1 MKDAGPTSDRPG
13 PVEERSS
20 SPAWSGS
27 ALGAEG
33 IQLLD
38 RPGISPND
46 PMGEAGRKV
55 MRFHYRRM
63 VYHEP
68 GTRAGDDIEALHDMR
83 VATRRMRAAFRVF
96 GLYYR
101 TKAIKPHLR
110 DLRRTG
116 QALGAVRDLDVFR
129 AEVQAYRDRLPPA
142 EQHGLDG
149 LLGILEAQRAAARAQ
164 MVEYLDG
171 DKYRRFVERFGAFV
185 ETEGNGIRAVELD
198 GEEPEPYLVRH
209 VAPVAVYDRWA
220 NVRAFDEWVR
230 IPDPPLA
237 RLHALRIACKR
248 LRYTLEFFQ
257 EVLGPATA
265 GLVKDIVGLQD
276 HLGALQDA
284 AVASNILRAQLRQ
297 GERQPDAPTHRQ
309 RTTEGVQDP
318 AALTTY
324 LAAQQ
329 STIER
334 LLDTFPEAWQRLN
347 EASFGQSVAEA
358 VMVL

>member
-1 MKDAGPTSDRPG
+1 MKDAGPTPDGPG
-13 PVEERSS
+13 PSREASS
-20 SPAWSGS
+20 VSAKRGS
-27 ALGAEG
+27 THGVEG

-38 RPGISPND
+38 RPGIEPND

-96 GLYYR
+96 GPYYQ
-101 TKAIKPHLR
+101 TKAIKAFLR

-116 QALGAVRDLDVFR
+116 RALGAVRDLDVFR
-129 AEVQAYRDRLPPA
+129 AEVQAYRDKLPQA

-149 LLGILEAQRAAARAQ
+149 LLGILEAQREAARAQ
-164 MVEYLDG
+164 MNEYLDG
-171 DKYRRFVERFGAFV
+171 QKYHRFVQHFGAFV
-185 ETEGNGIRAVELD
+185 ETEGAGIRPVGLD
-198 GEEPEPYLVRH
+198 GEEPEPYLVCH
-209 VAPVAVYDRWA
+209 VAPVAIYNRWA

-237 RLHALRIACKR
+237 RLHALRIAYKR

-257 EVLGPATA
+257 EVLGPAAA
-265 GLVKDIVGLQD
+265 GLIKDVVGMQD

-284 AVASNILRAQLRQ
+284 AVASNILRAQLGQ
-297 GERQPDAPTHRQ
+297 GEREADDISGQPA
-309 RTTEGVQDP
+309 TEGIQGP
-318 AALTTY
+318 AAVTAY
-324 LAAQQ
+324 LAVQQ

-334 LLDTFPEAWQRLN
+334 LLDAFPEAWQKLN
-347 EASFGQSVAEA
+347 GADFGQSVAEA